1 MGYHSSRN
9 SLNPFPTLIIPHENY
24 AGIVLPGEERTYV
37 TISRFVED
45 GDLYIYHIRNIDVDG
60 EHCEAQVF
68 QKCYLP
74 IKLYLSRKR
83 RFHRLMRSGNL
94 IEEFE
99 FNDAIVL
106 VSRIPEEGLG
116 RHRNYQLA
124 KEAKRWY
131 GFSEEQFPPLP
142 SPEARHL
149 DIDSQDLR
157 PDYNHQSYAQA
168 ASLQQRIYKSCQVSY
183 SPQTKENIE
192 RTWYRFSEEQFPS
205 LVPPSGRRL
214 DSHQENPGMD
224 FRDLSY
230 AKAAS
235 TPEQKPTHRPAGHLS
250 KQRKTSNGENLSG
263 KPGR

>member
-1 MGYHSSRN
+1 MGYHSSRT
-9 SLNPFPTLIIPHENY
+9 LNPFPTLIIPHENY

-68 QKCYLP
+68 QKCHLP

-116 RHRNYQLA
+116 RHRNHQLA

-142 SPEARHL
+142 SPEGRHL
-149 DIDSQDLR
+149 EIYSEDLR
-157 PDYNHQSYAQA
+157 PDYSHQSYAQA
-168 ASLQQRIYKSCQVSY
+168 ASIQQRIYKSCQVSY
-183 SPQTKENIE
+183 SPQTTEDIE
-192 RTWYRFSEEQFPS
+192 QTWYKFSEDQFPS
-205 LVPPSGRRL
+205 LSSPSDHHL
-214 DSHQENPGMD
+214 DSNSKID

-235 TPEQKPTHRPAGHLS
+235 TLERTNMHCPVNYLS
-250 KQRKTSNGENLSG
+250 KRRKTPKSDNRSENR
-263 KPGR
+263 GR